1 MDVNTM
7 PGLVLDESENESDN
21 EGSVNTLQGGDSC
34 FFCKNAGNIEEAD
47 PRCGFSLGS
56 SNNGRLLTPQT
67 TEDNYV
73 NVINAS
79 LINNSVN
86 SNVCNFVEFN
96 PEVKVKFNPKV
107 KDILRPQE
115 ALGKDILRPQGIWE
129 KI

>member
-79 LINNSVN
+79 LINNSA
-86 SNVCNFVEFN
+86 SCNVCSLVKLDL
-96 PEVKVKFNPKV
+96 EVRDSCNSEVIKNARVDSEV
-107 KDILRPQE
+107 
-115 ALGKDILRPQGIWE
+115 
-129 KI
+129 